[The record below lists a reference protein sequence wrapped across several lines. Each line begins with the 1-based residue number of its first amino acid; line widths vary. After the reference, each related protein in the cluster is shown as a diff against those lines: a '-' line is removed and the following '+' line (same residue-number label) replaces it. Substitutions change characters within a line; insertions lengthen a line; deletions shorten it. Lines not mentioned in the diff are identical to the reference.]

1 MYIETRK
8 PAIIAMLL
16 LSTEPPAIITYR
28 AEKMFLFLP
37 NALFMGER
45 PKFTTE
51 HNTLGKVKRNRI
63 NLVPINKF
71 PEGI

>member
-8 PAIIAMLL
+8 PAIIAMML
-16 LSTEPPAIITYR
+16 LSTEPPVIGTYR

-45 PKFTTE
+45 PKFTTK
-51 HNTLGKVKRNRI
+51 HRILGKVKGNRI

-71 PEGI
+71 LESI

>member
-16 LSTEPPAIITYR
+16 LSTESPIIITYR

-51 HNTLGKVKRNRI
+51 HSILGKVKRDRI

-71 PEGI
+71 LEGI